1 MPGRPHVLN
10 LVRRMLVP
18 MVGNRV
24 AERGGNRNPMDNARR
39 IFVQE
44 QQQQHQQQARVE
56 RTPEK
61 GNSNGDVDEK
71 KMG

>member
-24 AERGGNRNPMDNARR
+24 AERGGNRNPVDNARR
-39 IFVQE
+39 IFLQE
-44 QQQQHQQQARVE
+44 QQQHQPQARVE

-61 GNSNGDVDEK
+61 GNANGDVDEK